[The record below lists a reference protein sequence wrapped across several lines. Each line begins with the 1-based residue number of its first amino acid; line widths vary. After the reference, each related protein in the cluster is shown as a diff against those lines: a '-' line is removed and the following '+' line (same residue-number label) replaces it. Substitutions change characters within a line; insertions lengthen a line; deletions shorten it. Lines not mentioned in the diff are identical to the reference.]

1 MRKEKENL
9 TPTERLKSLKAKKRG
24 LFLGE
29 IGCAVAP
36 LGVLSALN
44 FKEYF
49 IQTEAWRTSVSFAM
63 LVGGT
68 LVTVALITKDKLK
81 VNLLNALIVLGV
93 IDGFLW
99 ILGNLITQLAYIL
112 LYVILG
118 FVGAFILELKKK
130 GEVDEIKRLEEGIL
144 KGQTDI
150 IADEYKAEVE
160 KQKVKVIIKND
171 NNK

>member
-1 MRKEKENL
+1 MGKEKQNL
-9 TPTERLKSLKAKKRG
+9 TPTERLKALKKKKTG

-44 FKEYF
+44 FNEYF
-49 IQTEAWRTSVSFAM
+49 IQNEAWRTSVSFLM

-99 ILGNLITQLAYIL
+99 ILGNLITQLAYML
-112 LYVILG
+112 LYVIIG
-118 FVGAFILELKKK
+118 FIGAFILELKKK
-130 GEVDEIKRLEEGIL
+130 GDVEEIKKLEEGIL
-144 KGQTDI
+144 KGQTDL

-160 KQKVKVIIKND
+160 KQKVKIRIKNE
-171 NNK
+171 